1 MCFLGRNNAKWW
13 QVTYIKQ
20 DWQKVKHLEEQWPRH
35 EPVRENGQGVKTQLS
50 TWSHFSETRPSP
62 SPSPLG
68 VACNLQ
74 SVGTELLCTKV
85 PPAFLSDAHVFLFY
99 FYLSQ
104 TYVPRHSV
112 FLSVFSQ
119 SEALTTPREEMIFPP
134 NSLSPL

>member
-1 MCFLGRNNAKWW
+1 MK
-13 QVTYIKQ
+13 IK
-20 DWQKVKHLEEQWPRH
+20 DKSSSPAD
-35 EPVRENGQGVKTQLS
+35 GVLAT
-50 TWSHFSETRPSP
+50 HPS
-62 SPSPLG
+62 SALG

-74 SVGTELLCTKV
+74 SAGTELLCAKV
-85 PPAFLSDAHVFLFY
+85 PPAFLSDASVFLFY

-119 SEALTTPREEMIFPP
+119 SEALTTPREEMIFPL